1 MFDSRCNIFFSAP
14 ILLEFTNLE
23 VSKGVGVKFVSDL
36 LHIDLKDVIAVGDNQ
51 NDVPMIKAT
60 GLGVAVSNAVDELKE
75 AADYITKNDCD
86 HGAIKE
92 VIEKFIL

>member
-1 MFDSRCNIFFSAP
+1 
-14 ILLEFTNLE
+14 
-23 VSKGVGVKFVSDL
+23 VKFVSDL